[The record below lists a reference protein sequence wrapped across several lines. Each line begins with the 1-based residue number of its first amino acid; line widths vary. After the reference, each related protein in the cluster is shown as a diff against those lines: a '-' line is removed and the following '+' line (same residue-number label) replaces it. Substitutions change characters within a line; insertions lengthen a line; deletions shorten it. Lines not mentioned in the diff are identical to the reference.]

1 METYQV
7 IALSTSHIEED
18 DTGALR
24 IAAFQTNMVIER
36 ESGFFIKLYMNDLAG
51 NLRGDYSP
59 SLCKVIEF
67 AFNNDFQMIELDSDA
82 EAIPELDQHDW

>member
-1 METYQV
+1 
-7 IALSTSHIEED
+7 
-18 DTGALR
+18 
-24 IAAFQTNMVIER
+24 
-36 ESGFFIKLYMNDLAG
+36 MNDLAG

-67 AFNNDFQMIELDSDA
+67 AFNNNFEMIELDSDA

>member
-7 IALSTSHIEED
+7 IALSTSHIEQAD
-18 DTGALR
+18 NNALR
-24 IAAFQTNMVIER
+24 IAAFQTNMVMER

-51 NLRGDYSP
+51 NIRGDYSP

-67 AFNNDFQMIELDSDA
+67 AFNNNFEMIELDSDA
-82 EAIPELDQHDW
+82 QIIQELDQHDW

>member
-18 DTGALR
+18 DTSALC
-24 IAAFQTNMVIER
+24 IAAFQTNIVMER
-36 ESGFFIKLYMNDLAG
+36 ESSFFITVYMNDVAG
-51 NLRGDYSP
+51 NLSGDYSP

-67 AFNNDFQMIELDSDA
+67 AFNNNFEMIELDSDA

>member
-24 IAAFQTNMVIER
+24 IAAFQTNMVMER

-82 EAIPELDQHDW
+82 EAIPELEQHDW